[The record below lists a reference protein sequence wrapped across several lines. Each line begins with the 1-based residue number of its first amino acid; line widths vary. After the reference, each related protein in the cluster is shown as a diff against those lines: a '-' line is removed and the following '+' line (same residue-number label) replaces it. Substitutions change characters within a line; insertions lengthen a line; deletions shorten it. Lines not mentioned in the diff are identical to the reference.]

1 MKKILLLAGVV
12 AAMAS
17 CTKNEVVD
25 VNMDNP
31 NLINF
36 TTYTGS
42 ATKGADVTSENIV
55 DGNVGVYAVADTGT
69 DFSAYTIPNTML
81 SATTNGY
88 NDDDNSGTG
97 DTFSTPV
104 SGQWTSSASYYWPID
119 PATVYDFYA
128 YYPFTDV
135 ADKGAQITN
144 AGVLT
149 DTAENFTLA
158 TTAADQ
164 IDILAGGN
172 TTIAAQSS
180 TVMLTLNHMLSKVDF
195 QIGVKSEVDGSAI
208 KVMIHD
214 ISLSGI
220 ASTHGGLDLYNKK
233 LADPTAAQT
242 YTTAYTYGGANTENA
257 TFDMAAIDETY
268 ATDGTAGTNT
278 WTPACSLEGSS
289 PYYWT
294 LDDSGVFD
302 VTDAYVSEG
311 ATNLIGTDSKKI
323 APSYFSIDAYDSTGS
338 EAVDAFKLLPQTLT
352 ADVQQVLLTYSITQ
366 NGQDIVGETEDD
378 YSFTVTYSEAQGGA
392 AAADYDVTIT
402 GEIPAIVDGEQTFT
416 SVDKATYEA
425 YVQIATDS
433 ESSQINGT
441 YYAAVSEPTINTTL
455 TSTKIT
461 KAFDLRTS
469 NVTAWAAGSSYL
481 YTITFIAQD
490 GGIDDATRIE
500 FDVVASDWGAIDD
513 EELN

>member
-323 APSYFSIDAYDSTGS
+323 APSYFSIDAYDSTDS
-338 EAVDAFKLLPQTLT
+338 EPVDAFKLLPQTLT
-352 ADVQQVLLTYSITQ
+352 ADVQQVSLTYSITQ
-366 NGQDIVGETEDD
+366 NGQDIVGVNEYD
-378 YSFTVTYSEAQGGA
+378 YTVTYYTSDDYQASSLEVN
-392 AAADYDVTIT
+392 ADLETSTPSIT
-402 GEIPAIVDGEQTFT
+402 AGEQEFT
-416 SVDKATYEA
+416 NVDKATY
-425 YVQIATDS
+425 D
-433 ESSQINGT
+433 
-441 YYAAVSEPTINTTL
+441 AAVAAAAAKTTVEIEDTNYYTTVTGVTWGN

-461 KAFDLRTS
+461 KTFDLRTT
-469 NVTAWAAGSSYL
+469 NVEAWAAGSSYL